1 MIKKSY
7 HRSMFF
13 VLTVITVNA
22 SAQTDESAVKQVI
35 NNLFNAMKNGDTAR
49 IRNVFYYS
57 PLLQT
62 VVKNQNGKTVI
73 LTEPLDSFL
82 TAVGQP
88 HQEVYDERIN
98 FDIIRIDEDLAMV
111 WAPYKFY
118 LGNRLHHCGVD
129 VFQLVREPGQ
139 WKILYLVDTR
149 RKNCE

>member
-22 SAQTDESAVKQVI
+22 YAQKDETAVKQVI

-62 VVKNQNGKTVI
+62 VTKNQNGKTVI

>member
-62 VVKNQNGKTVI
+62 VAKNQNGKTVI

-129 VFQLVREPGQ
+129 V
-139 WKILYLVDTR
+139 
-149 RKNCE
+149 